1 MTYPDFP
8 GASDTS
14 ENPGRDLPANI
25 WAPADGGSLQ
35 IYWELVNEGYGYEV
49 AVQLVDVALLEQGDP
64 GIIVWAI
71 VDVTHQALPFSL
83 YDEETGQEL
92 ILGGRIE
99 WVEVTSLSGGVTNK
113 VPPQLWIKDAYY
125 PGGGTTLAARIA

>member
-1 MTYPDFP
+1 MTHLEFP
-8 GASDTS
+8 GASETS
-14 ENPGRDLPANI
+14 ENPGRDLPTNVWSPSNVTSI
-25 WAPADGGSLQ
+25 Q
-35 IYWELVNEGYGYEV
+35 IYWQLVGEGYEV
-49 AVQLVDVALLEQGDP
+49 AVQLIDAALLEQGDS
-64 GIIVWAI
+64 GIIVWAL

-113 VPPQLWIKDAYY
+113 VPPQLWIKDASY
-125 PGGGTTLAARIA
+125 PGGGSTIAERIA